1 MLDKHRYILY
11 NRGMANETQSKGR
24 TRGRVPAE
32 AERVK
37 TTLLLDLD
45 TVEWGK
51 HQPGGLSELIRRLLR
66 QEMDLRKKEP
76 AK

>member
-1 MLDKHRYILY
+1 
-11 NRGMANETQSKGR
+11 MANETEAKGR
-24 TRGRVPAE
+24 PRGRVPAD

-51 HQPGGLSELIRRLLR
+51 REPGGLSELIRQLLR
-66 QEMDLRKKEP
+66 QAYETGKKETT
-76 AK
+76 K

>member
-1 MLDKHRYILY
+1 
-11 NRGMANETQSKGR
+11 MANESKSRGR
-24 TRGRVPAE
+24 TRGRVAVD

-51 HQPGGLSELIRRLLR
+51 HQPGGLSELIRQLLR
-66 QEMDLRKKEP
+66 QAYETGKENS
-76 AK
+76 K

>member
-1 MLDKHRYILY
+1 
-11 NRGMANETQSKGR
+11 MANEQKR
-24 TRGRVPAE
+24 TRGRVPAD

-51 HQPGGLSELIRRLLR
+51 REPGGLSELIRQLLR
-66 QEMDLRKKEP
+66 QAMEAKTETGKKETT
-76 AK
+76 K

>member
-1 MLDKHRYILY
+1 
-11 NRGMANETQSKGR
+11 MANTDTEAGAKDR
-24 TRGRVPAE
+24 RRRGRVPSQ

-51 HQPGGLSELIRRLLR
+51 REPGGLSEIIRRLLR
-66 QEMDLRKKEP
+66 QEFEAQANKETTT
-76 AK
+76 

>member
-1 MLDKHRYILY
+1 
-11 NRGMANETQSKGR
+11 MANTDTEAGAKDGR
-24 TRGRVPAE
+24 RRGRVPSQ

-51 HQPGGLSELIRRLLR
+51 REPGGLSEIIRRLLR
-66 QEMDLRKKEP
+66 QEYE
-76 AK
+76 AKQEAEH

>member
-1 MLDKHRYILY
+1 MS
-11 NRGMANETQSKGR
+11 NETEGTKETEGTGR
-24 TRGRVPAE
+24 TRGRVPAD

-51 HQPGGLSELIRRLLR
+51 HQPGGLSELIRQLLR
-66 QEMDLRKKEP
+66 QAMEEQQEMKTGKKET
-76 AK
+76 KK

>member
-1 MLDKHRYILY
+1 
-11 NRGMANETQSKGR
+11 MANEQKR
-24 TRGRVPAE
+24 TRGRVPAD

-51 HQPGGLSELIRRLLR
+51 REPGGLSELIRQLLR
-66 QEMDLRKKEP
+66 QALEAKTETGKKETT
-76 AK
+76 K

>member
-1 MLDKHRYILY
+1 
-11 NRGMANETQSKGR
+11 MANTDTEASGTDGR
-24 TRGRVPAE
+24 RRGRVPSQ

-51 HQPGGLSELIRRLLR
+51 REPGGLSEIIRRLLR
-66 QEMDLRKKEP
+66 QEFEAQANKETTT
-76 AK
+76 

>member
-1 MLDKHRYILY
+1 
-11 NRGMANETQSKGR
+11 MANEQKR
-24 TRGRVPAE
+24 RRGRVPAD

-51 HQPGGLSELIRRLLR
+51 REPDGLSELIRQLLR
-66 QEMDLRKKEP
+66 QAYENQSREKKGV
-76 AK
+76 

>member
-1 MLDKHRYILY
+1 
-11 NRGMANETQSKGR
+11 MANEQKR
-24 TRGRVPAE
+24 RRGRVPAN

-51 HQPGGLSELIRRLLR
+51 REPGGLSELIRQLLR
-66 QEMDLRKKEP
+66 QALEAKTGKKETT
-76 AK
+76 K

>member
-1 MLDKHRYILY
+1 
-11 NRGMANETQSKGR
+11 MADEQKR
-24 TRGRVPAE
+24 TRGRVPAD

-51 HQPGGLSELIRRLLR
+51 REPGGLSELIRQLLR
-66 QEMDLRKKEP
+66 GKYQASQKETG
-76 AK
+76 K

>member
-1 MLDKHRYILY
+1 MLY
-11 NRGMANETQSKGR
+11 NICMANETEGTGR
-24 TRGRVPAE
+24 TRGRVPAD

-51 HQPGGLSELIRRLLR
+51 REPGGLSELIRQLLR
-66 QEMDLRKKEP
+66 KAYEGDSKERKGNLK
-76 AK
+76 

>member
-1 MLDKHRYILY
+1 
-11 NRGMANETQSKGR
+11 MANETEGTGR
-24 TRGRVPAE
+24 TRGRVPAD

-51 HQPGGLSELIRRLLR
+51 REPGGLSELIRQLLR
-66 QEMDLRKKEP
+66 QAYETKQKETG
-76 AK
+76 K

>member
-1 MLDKHRYILY
+1 MDNTKKAD
-11 NRGMANETQSKGR
+11 GKGR
-24 TRGRVPAE
+24 VRGRVPAQ

-66 QEMDLRKKEP
+66 QEYETQIKGESK
-76 AK
+76 

>member
-1 MLDKHRYILY
+1 
-11 NRGMANETQSKGR
+11 MANTDTEAGIKEGR
-24 TRGRVPAE
+24 RRGRMPSQ

-51 HQPGGLSELIRRLLR
+51 REPGGLSEIIRRLLR
-66 QEMDLRKKEP
+66 QEFEAQTTREENTK
-76 AK
+76 

>member
-1 MLDKHRYILY
+1 
-11 NRGMANETQSKGR
+11 MANTDTETDGKDGR
-24 TRGRVPAE
+24 RRGRVPSG

-51 HQPGGLSELIRRLLR
+51 REPGGLSEIIRRLLR
-66 QEMDLRKKEP
+66 QEFEAQTTKE
-76 AK
+76 KTT

>member
-1 MLDKHRYILY
+1 
-11 NRGMANETQSKGR
+11 MANDQKR
-24 TRGRVPAE
+24 TRGRVPAD

-51 HQPGGLSELIRRLLR
+51 REPGGLSELIRQLLR
-66 QEMDLRKKEP
+66 QAMEAKTETGKKETT
-76 AK
+76 K

>member
-1 MLDKHRYILY
+1 
-11 NRGMANETQSKGR
+11 MANDQKR
-24 TRGRVPAE
+24 TRGRVPAD

-51 HQPGGLSELIRRLLR
+51 REPGGLSELIRQLLR
-66 QEMDLRKKEP
+66 QAMETETGKKETT
-76 AK
+76 K

>member
-1 MLDKHRYILY
+1 
-11 NRGMANETQSKGR
+11 MANEQKR
-24 TRGRVPAE
+24 TRGRVPAN

-51 HQPGGLSELIRRLLR
+51 REPGGLSELIRQLLR
-66 QEMDLRKKEP
+66 QAMEAKTEAGKKETT
-76 AK
+76 K

>member
-1 MLDKHRYILY
+1 
-11 NRGMANETQSKGR
+11 MANTDTEANATDGR
-24 TRGRVPAE
+24 RRGRVPSQ

-51 HQPGGLSELIRRLLR
+51 REPGGLSEIIRRLLR
-66 QEMDLRKKEP
+66 QEYEAQANKETTT
-76 AK
+76 

>member
-1 MLDKHRYILY
+1 
-11 NRGMANETQSKGR
+11 MANEQKR
-24 TRGRVPAE
+24 RRGRVPAD

-51 HQPGGLSELIRRLLR
+51 RELGGLSELIRQLLR
-66 QEMDLRKKEP
+66 QAYENQSREKKGV
-76 AK
+76 

>member
-1 MLDKHRYILY
+1 
-11 NRGMANETQSKGR
+11 MANETEGTGR
-24 TRGRVPAE
+24 TRGRVPAD

-51 HQPGGLSELIRRLLR
+51 RQPGGLSELIRQLLR

>member
-1 MLDKHRYILY
+1 MDKT
-11 NRGMANETQSKGR
+11 NSDPGGR
-24 TRGRVPAE
+24 RRGRVPAD

-51 HQPGGLSELIRRLLR
+51 RQPGGLSEIIRQLLR
-66 QEMDLRKKEP
+66 EKYESVRL
-76 AK
+76 